1 MRNAHHNI
9 LEPKAMSSNCN
20 QQSKDPKT
28 SFTILNNKLNFCL
41 NHYLNNSSIIDIGD
55 SFSVDRLI
63 TVAWQADNN
72 HFCFSTIEGKKSIA
86 ISLIPLD
93 VFKLLFV
100 QPTVQT
106 YSVFYH
112 IKQRKATNPHVL
124 GAGITINNY
133 SFIETAVSSCSD
145 RSTYQ

>member
-72 HFCFSTIEGKKSIA
+72 HFCFFYNRGGKKHCNFLDPTWRLQIA
-86 ISLIPLD
+86 FCPTNSPN
-93 VFKLLFV
+93 VF
-100 QPTVQT
+100 
-106 YSVFYH
+106 
-112 IKQRKATNPHVL
+112 
-124 GAGITINNY
+124 
-133 SFIETAVSSCSD
+133 SFLSYETKKSNKSSCF
-145 RSTYQ
+145 RSWNHNKQLLIHRNCCQFMFW